1 MTRSAHQPP
10 TSAKADTGAD
20 GEETAEAVTAV
31 ASEPVSAREGPGAE
45 SPSESEPA
53 TTAAGVEVADPQSTN
68 TGPGA
73 DPDSARESDDGV
85 AAHGPGA
92 ETDADATAAAK
103 SRLPALV
110 RTMTATAIDKPGTT
124 TTVGRPGKAVLAG
137 AAVAGALLVSVPF
150 LVLGGDK
157 DDNDRKET
165 TAAGTV
171 LGGDETEDPGAF
183 TESTATPGTGASKDD
198 KKDSGEKGAAGHDD
212 TSPSAER
219 GKSTDEPKSGAA
231 EKKEPA
237 KKPEAEKKPSA
248 GKNRPAKAG
257 NVTFSAPM
265 ALRSHLAGRCLDV
278 PAGDFTDGKKLMM
291 WDCNN
296 GPAQQWQFASD
307 GTVRI
312 HGLCLDVANADFT
325 PGTPM
330 QIARCSGNDAQ
341 KFVLN
346 EAHDLVNTVVGKCV
360 DIKGSNPDN
369 KAPVQLWTCN
379 GADAQKWSV

>member
-1 MTRSAHQPP
+1 MTRSAQQPP
-10 TSAKADTGAD
+10 TSAKAETGPH
-20 GEETAEAVTAV
+20 GEETATAANAASGPAATPEATGVDPGTPAEPGKVSTA
-31 ASEPVSAREGPGAE
+31 ADA
-45 SPSESEPA
+45 A
-53 TTAAGVEVADPQSTN
+53 TTDPPSTD
-68 TGPGA
+68 TGPDADAGA
-73 DPDSARESDDGV
+73 DTGT
-85 AAHGPGA
+85 GA
-92 ETDADATAAAK
+92 ETDPGAATEAK

-110 RTMTATAIDKPGTT
+110 RTMSATAIDKPRAAAA
-124 TTVGRPGKAVLAG
+124 VGRPGKAVLAG
-137 AAVAGALLVSVPF
+137 AAVVGALLVSVPF

-171 LGGDETEDPGAF
+171 LGGDETEAPGAF
-183 TESTATPGTGASKDD
+183 SESTATPGTSAPKDD
-198 KKDSGEKGAAGHDD
+198 KKDAEKKGSGKGATAAP
-212 TSPSAER
+212 PSAES
-219 GKSTDEPKSGAA
+219 GKSADNQKS
-231 EKKEPA
+231 EPA
-237 KKPEAEKKPSA
+237 KKKAPAKKSE
-248 GKNRPAKAG
+248 GKKDTPAKAG
-257 NVTFSAPM
+257 AVTFSAPM

-278 PAGDFTDGKKLMM
+278 PAADFSDGKRLMM

-330 QIARCSGNDAQ
+330 QIARCNGNDAQ

>member
-1 MTRSAHQPP
+1 MTRSAQQPP
-10 TSAKADTGAD
+10 TSAKAETGPD
-20 GEETAEAVTAV
+20 GEETATAATAAAPEHVPTPEGPPSLSEPGEATNEAGAV
-31 ASEPVSAREGPGAE
+31 AADLGSAHTDPEAAPE
-45 SPSESEPA
+45 SG
-53 TTAAGVEVADPQSTN
+53 T
-68 TGPGA
+68 
-73 DPDSARESDDGV
+73 
-85 AAHGPGA
+85 GA
-92 ETDADATAAAK
+92 ETDPGAAAAAK

-110 RTMTATAIDKPGTT
+110 RTMSATAIDKPQAATA
-124 TTVGRPGKAVLAG
+124 VGRPGKAVLAG

-165 TAAGTV
+165 AAAGTV
-171 LGGDETEDPGAF
+171 LGGDETEAPGAF
-183 TESTATPGTGASKDD
+183 SEATATPSASASASKGD
-198 KKDSGEKGAAGHDD
+198 KKDSGEKKAAAG
-212 TSPSAER
+212 SPSAEESADD
-219 GKSTDEPKSGAA
+219 KPKSEAA

-237 KKPEAEKKPSA
+237 KKDTDGKKSE
-248 GKNRPAKAG
+248 GTKNQPAKAG

-278 PAGDFTDGKKLMM
+278 PAGDFSDGKALMM

-330 QIARCSGNDAQ
+330 QIARCNGNDAQ

-346 EAHDLVNTVVGKCV
+346 EAHDLVNTVKGMCV

-379 GADAQKWSV
+379 GSDAQKWSV

>member
-1 MTRSAHQPP
+1 MTRSAQQPP
-10 TSAKADTGAD
+10 TSAQAATGPD
-20 GEETAEAVTAV
+20 GEETAPAATAAAPEAAAEPEV
-31 ASEPVSAREGPGAE
+31 AEPE
-45 SPSESEPA
+45 SPSEAAE
-53 TTAAGVEVADPQSTN
+53 TTAGTK
-68 TGPGA
+68 
-73 DPDSARESDDGV
+73 SATATDTDTDAESDT
-85 AAHGPGA
+85 A
-92 ETDADATAAAK
+92 AAAK

-110 RTMTATAIDKPGTT
+110 RTMSATAIDKPRATNA
-124 TTVGRPGKAVLAG
+124 VGRPGKAVLAG

-171 LGGDETEDPGAF
+171 LGGDETESPGAF
-183 TESTATPGTGASKDD
+183 SEATPSTGASKDD
-198 KKDSGEKGAAGHDD
+198 KGDKDGKKSADTKDSGTKGAAPA
-212 TSPSAER
+212 SPSTES
-219 GKSTDEPKSGAA
+219 GKTVDKPKSESA
-231 EKKEPA
+231 EKKAPA
-237 KKPEAEKKPSA
+237 KKTDGKK
-248 GKNRPAKAG
+248 NTPAKAG
-257 NVTFSAPM
+257 TVTFSAPM

-278 PAGDFTDGKKLMM
+278 PAADFTDGKKLMM

-330 QIARCSGNDAQ
+330 QIARCNGNDAQ

-346 EAHDLVNTVVGKCV
+346 EAHDLVNTVVGMCV